1 MPGVLIVEAMA
12 QLGGLLMSQ
21 KLEHTGKI
29 AVLMSLDK
37 VKLRQQVVPGDQL
50 VMEAEAVQAKSRTG
64 TVKCQAFVG
73 NRVAAEAVIRFIMVD
88 AEQE

>member
-1 MPGVLIVEAMA
+1 MTASIDPKA
-12 QLGGLLMSQ
+12 LG
-21 KLEHTGKI
+21 KV

-37 VKLRQQVVPGDQL
+37 VKLRQQVIPGDQL
-50 VMEAEAVQAKSRTG
+50 VLEAEAVQAKARSG

-73 NRVAAEAVIRFIMVD
+73 NKVAAEAVIRFMMVD